1 MAVLAINPNQ
11 IKFYLWNIHTFLEH
25 GGPQKVLLVI
35 PQLIIPIREAL
46 ETRQPEVLY
55 KTLKMLQHLVTCDDH
70 NNGGMI
76 GQALVPYY
84 RQILPVINIFKVR
97 PESFQQGTGVDYT
110 PTSYFTSVY
119 SIFYRLDVSWGLIYT
134 TLPHPLLFHCSIVLF
149 CVYCYYFY
157 HSWLKKS

>member
-1 MAVLAINPNQ
+1 MAYFKLPVRMAVLAINPKQ
-11 IKFYLWNIHTFLEH
+11 IKLYLSNIHTFLEH

-55 KTLKMLQHLVTCDDH
+55 KTLKILQHLVTCDAH

-97 PESFQQGTGVDYT
+97 PKNFYKKQGW
-110 PTSYFTSVY
+110 
-119 SIFYRLDVSWGLIYT
+119 I
-134 TLPHPLLFHCSIVLF
+134 TLHQVFDF
-149 CVYCYYFY
+149 
-157 HSWLKKS
+157 